1 VAGLYDVEVTLRNTD
16 GDLLD
21 RESQMFQLGPS
32 VGEIVAFTA
41 TPGEFDIGDTIDITM
56 IFSNNGTSEITG
68 TAFIRVLDE
77 GGRTVQE
84 FTDEVNGLVPG
95 HSVTID
101 RGWDT
106 TGERPGTYDVVG
118 YVTYDGLATDPM
130 AVAVATKEYRVYL
143 PLVMR
148 NVP

>member
-21 RESQMFQLGPS
+21 RESQMFQLGAS
-32 VGEIVAFTA
+32 MGEIVAFTA

-77 GGRTVQE
+77 GGRTVHE
-84 FTDEVNGLVPG
+84 FTDEVNGLAPG
-95 HSVTID
+95 HGLTID
-101 RGWDT
+101 RGW
-106 TGERPGTYDVVG
+106 
-118 YVTYDGLATDPM
+118 ASSQ
-130 AVAVATKEYRVYL
+130 
-143 PLVMR
+143 
-148 NVP
+148 

>member
-1 VAGLYDVEVTLRNTD
+1 MG
-16 GDLLD
+16 GG
-21 RESQMFQLGPS
+21 GPPPP
-32 VGEIVAFTA
+32 
-41 TPGEFDIGDTIDITM
+41 TPPPAPRIIEKI
-56 IFSNNGTSEITG
+56 
-68 TAFIRVLDE
+68 
-77 GGRTVQE
+77 
-84 FTDEVNGLVPG
+84 
-95 HSVTID
+95 